1 MWELERASNATGI
14 LFVYFP
20 IKKQISFK
28 EYLYITNS
36 KLSSVIA
43 KLKVSAHLLFLDTRW
58 RFEGKERN
66 LRICPRYCD
75 NIEDV
80 HYFVKRKHN
89 IFGVLNLVGH
99 VPLRFLWVYC
109 HLAFVG
115 IVF

>member
-43 KLKVSAHLLFLDTRW
+43 KLKVSAHLLFL
-58 RFEGKERN
+58 GGGLKE
-66 LRICPRYCD
+66 
-75 NIEDV
+75 
-80 HYFVKRKHN
+80 KR
-89 IFGVLNLVGH
+89 
-99 VPLRFLWVYC
+99 
-109 HLAFVG
+109 G
-115 IVF
+115 ILEYAPVIATISKMFITL